1 MFKIIIIV
9 VEEGYRSNPIQ
20 MSENDLRRFI
30 RMNPDS
36 NWEYDHT

>member
-9 VEEGYRSNPIQ
+9 EEGYRSNSIQ
-20 MSENDLRRFI
+20 ISEDDLRRFI
-30 RMNPDS
+30 RMNYNA

>member
-1 MFKIIIIV
+1 MFKIIVV
-9 VEEGYRSNPIQ
+9 VEEGYRSKPIQ